1 MANRVENKN
10 ILRKGIEFKMKKSK
24 LYLVGGI
31 VGGFVGG
38 VLFTCLLYSNAI
50 TKYQMTLRYRLLGE
64 QQLLASRAEREN
76 DNMRAF
82 VHRWNAVDALS
93 EDGFRIFRPEFAE
106 NPGGIFTFPLLGIGK
121 CGGCGPPTE
130 KSLDLNRG
138 HNRGHLALAMEEVG
152 MEEVAKEQWEMACQI
167 YPHPISVDDLRK
179 CVLKIRELNN
189 SEQSIAGE
197 RAVLGN

>member
-1 MANRVENKN
+1 
-10 ILRKGIEFKMKKSK
+10 MKKSK
-24 LYLVGGI
+24 MYLVGGI

-64 QQLLASRAEREN
+64 QQLLARRAEREN

-93 EDGFRIFRPEFAE
+93 EDGFRIFRPEFAK
-106 NPGGIFTFPLLGIGK
+106 NPGGKFTFPLLGIGK
-121 CGGCGPPTE
+121 CGSCCPGE
-130 KSLDLNRG
+130 KSLDLNRAL
-138 HNRGHLALAMEEVG
+138 NRGHLALAMEEVG
-152 MEEVAKEQWEMACQI
+152 MEEVAKEQWEIACQI

-179 CVLKIRELNN
+179 RVLKIRELNN

-197 RAVLGN
+197 REVLGLGDGAK